1 MKNNSLFNLLNQKS
15 IKYLFNLFEKKSQ
28 NICLVG
34 GCVRDALLGIE
45 IKDID
50 VAANIEPD
58 EIIGILKKKNISYKS
73 FAYKYGS
80 VLAVINNQKFQITTL
95 RKDINQNGR
104 DTNIIFTKDWQE
116 DASRRDFTINA
127 MYLSN
132 DGTLKDYFNG
142 FDDLSNY
149 KLKFIGNIEDRIQE
163 DFLRIFRYYRF
174 LGLYEKPELNTIYES
189 ILDKYYN
196 DSFIHIPNDLLRQ
209 EILKMFKTPFPLN
222 CFFINKKQKKRWV
235 QLTTNHFIETKYDI
249 GLNKCLDKID
259 LFLKNSF

>member
-1 MKNNSLFNLLNQKS
+1 MLC
-15 IKYLFNLFEKKSQ
+15 
-28 NICLVG
+28 NIWSC
-34 GCVRDALLGIE
+34 CKR
-45 IKDID
+45 
-50 VAANIEPD
+50 
-58 EIIGILKKKNISYKS
+58 
-73 FAYKYGS
+73 
-80 VLAVINNQKFQITTL
+80 
-95 RKDINQNGR
+95 
-104 DTNIIFTKDWQE
+104 
-116 DASRRDFTINA
+116 
-127 MYLSN
+127 
-132 DGTLKDYFNG
+132 
-142 FDDLSNY
+142 
-149 KLKFIGNIEDRIQE
+149 FIGNIEDRIQE
-163 DFLRIFRYYRF
+163 DFLKIFRYYRF